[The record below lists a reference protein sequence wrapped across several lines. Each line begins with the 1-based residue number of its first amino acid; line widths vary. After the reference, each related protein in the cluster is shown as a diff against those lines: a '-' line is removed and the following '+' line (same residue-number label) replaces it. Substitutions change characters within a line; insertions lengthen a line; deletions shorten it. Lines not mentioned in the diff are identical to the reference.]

1 MRSIIYSLI
10 LVFILNLNIYAQVN
24 NKTNKEK
31 IARNNWALGMMYTES
46 GFGLSGT
53 YYSKLSRTSDL
64 TFKLSMSGVSDPNE
78 VEYYDYYGNTFVKNK
93 INRVYLT
100 ALSVGIKHNVFFD
113 DLEGNFKPFV
123 KIGVAPSLIL
133 YNPYDRG
140 FFEAIKYT
148 QTSYGL
154 GGYAGIG
161 IEYYESQSIGLSIGV
176 DYYYIPVLG
185 NDVYSIKDKK
195 ISNVGGVQIGFNF
208 MFLK

>member
-1 MRSIIYSLI
+1 MRLFIYSLL
-10 LVFILNLNIYAQVN
+10 LVFALNIQVN
-24 NKTNKEK
+24 AQADKNLEK
-31 IARNNWALGMMYTES
+31 IGRNNWALGMMYTES
-46 GFGLSGT
+46 GFGLNAT
-53 YYSKLSRTSDL
+53 YYSKLARTSDL
-64 TFKLSMSGVSDPNE
+64 TFRLSISGVSDPNE
-78 VEYYDYYGNTFVKNK
+78 VEYYDYYGNTYVKNK

-100 ALSVGIKHNVFFD
+100 ALSIGIKHNVFFD

-123 KIGVAPSLIL
+123 KIGAAPALIL
-133 YNPYDRG
+133 FNPYERE

-161 IEYYESQSIGLSIGV
+161 IEYYESSSIGLSIGV

-185 NDVYSIKDKK
+185 RDVFSVKDKK
-195 ISNVGGVQIGFNF
+195 ISNVGGVQLGFNF